1 MSLPHV
7 ALVGSGAMGAGMGHR
22 LLEAGY
28 PVSVFNRTRTK
39 VASLVEAGARAIATP
54 QAAADASI
62 VLLSLSDESAVEQV
76 LFDSMLPTLKKGTV
90 VVDTTT
96 TSPLYARMAATRL
109 SGLGLARVEACVL
122 GNPVMAR
129 NGNLRIFTAGVPD
142 DVEAVGDLLG
152 VLGRENRYLGSAGAA
167 STMKLAFNLLL
178 GVQTVAFAEA
188 VSYGVSAGLDRDLLI
203 DVMANS
209 GFSSPVLAF
218 RAAFMRERC
227 YEPAAFKSRL
237 MEKDLRL
244 AANDAMAR
252 GIYLPLTESAGDLMA
267 EAVAAGLGDQDAA
280 VISELPKRR
289 LGETLP
295 PKNGAAR

>member
-22 LLEAGY
+22 LLEAGH
-28 PVSVFNRTRTK
+28 PLSVYNRTPSK
-39 VASLVEAGARAIATP
+39 VASLVEAGARAAASP
-54 QAAADASI
+54 RAAADTPI

-76 LFDSMLPTLKKGTV
+76 LFEAMLPELSRGTV

-109 SGLGLARVEACVL
+109 SAAGIARVEACVL
-122 GNPVMAR
+122 GNPAMAR
-129 NGNLRIFTAGVPD
+129 SGGLRIFTAGEHD
-142 DVEAVGDLLG
+142 EVEAAGGLLG
-152 VLGRENRYLGSAGAA
+152 VLGQDIRYLGSAGAA
-167 STMKLAFNLLL
+167 ATMKLAFNLLL
-178 GVQTVAFAEA
+178 GVQTVGFTEA
-188 VSYGVSAGLDRDLLI
+188 ISYGVSAGLDRDLLI
-203 DVMANS
+203 DVIANS

-227 YEPAAFKSRL
+227 YEPAAFKARL

-252 GIYLPLTESAGDLMA
+252 GICLPLTEGAGDLMA
-267 EAVAAGLGDQDAA
+267 DAVAAGLGDQDAA

-289 LGETLP
+289 LGESPP
-295 PKNGAAR
+295 PKNGATR

>member
-7 ALVGSGAMGAGMGHR
+7 ALIGTGAMGAGMGHR
-22 LLEAGY
+22 LLAASH
-28 PVSVFNRTRTK
+28 PVSVYNRTPVK
-39 VASLVEAGARAIATP
+39 AASLVEAGARAITTP
-54 QAAADASI
+54 QAAAEAPI
-62 VLLSLSDESAVEQV
+62 ILLSLSDESAVEQV
-76 LFDSMLPTLKKGTV
+76 LFDTMLPELRKGTV

-109 SGLGLARVEACVL
+109 SGLGVARVEACVL

-129 NGNLRIFTAGVPD
+129 GGNLRIFTAGEHD
-142 DVEAVGDLLG
+142 DVEAVGALLS
-152 VLGRENRYLGSAGAA
+152 VLGQEIRYLGSAGTA

-178 GVQTVAFAEA
+178 GVQTVGFAEA

-203 DVMANS
+203 DVIANS

-227 YEPAAFKSRL
+227 YEPAAFKTRL

-252 GIYLPLTESAGDLMA
+252 GIFLPLTESAGDLMA
-267 EAVAAGLGDQDAA
+267 DAVAAGLGDQDAA

-289 LGETLP
+289 LGETQP